1 MKLKNLFRVL
11 AAICFVAFVACN
23 PEPPGPIG
31 PTINNGNNNGNNDGT
46 TTAGA
51 GTRENPFTVDD
62 VLAKNNAA
70 IGPYWVKGYIV
81 GQVPGKA
88 LSDAEFAEPF
98 TPSSN
103 NDGTL
108 NSYGT
113 NVLIAAS
120 ADVTDYKKCAPVQL
134 PPGSVRTALN
144 LPENGAMLGLEVLV
158 YGKLEAYF
166 GAAGVKE
173 VTYAEVNGQKY
184 GQDPDDKLEKPQDG
198 QPGSFDLPFT
208 VEQAIQNQGA
218 KDNGVSVWVEGY
230 IVGVYGNSKAPVYGE
245 ASLTED
251 QPYNVLIAATA
262 DDYATTV
269 CVQLPAGVIR
279 DGVSLVSHAE
289 NLGKKL
295 KIDGTL
301 EPYNTMAGV
310 KNATEAYLDG
320 KKVDGSINTEGKI
333 FAETVLTRESF
344 DKFTTYSV
352 SGDQVWT
359 FDEKYGAK
367 MSGYVNA
374 DAKSFANE
382 DWFITPAIDLSGK
395 SSAEFSFEHARGPKG
410 SMAVDLSNYV
420 VLISTDYV
428 EGDPRTATWQ
438 VVEGVNHGTTAWGYV
453 SSGKL
458 PVPSTH
464 LTVNFRFA
472 LKYTCS
478 DAESA
483 TWEARN
489 FVVE

>member
-1 MKLKNLFRVL
+1 MKNLSKLSVGL
-11 AAICFVAFVACN
+11 LLMALIGCSGEGPN
-23 PEPPGPIG
+23 PTG
-31 PTINNGNNNGNNDGT
+31 PTIGGGTGGDNT
-46 TTAGA
+46 TTTGV
-51 GTRENPFTVDD
+51 GTRENPFTVAD
-62 VLAKNNAA
+62 VIAKASA
-70 IGPYWVKGYIV
+70 DAGPYWVKGYIV

-88 LSDAEFAEPF
+88 LAETEFAEPF
-98 TPSSN
+98 TPSAQD
-103 NDGTL
+103 DGTL
-108 NSYGT
+108 NTYNT
-113 NVLIAAS
+113 NVVIAEA
-120 ADVTDYKKCAPVQL
+120 ADVADYNNCVPVQL
-134 PPGSVRTALN
+134 PSGPVRTGLN
-144 LPENGAMLGLEVLV
+144 LPENGQMLGQEVLL
-158 YGKLEAYF
+158 YGNLEAYF
-166 GAAGVKE
+166 GVAGVKA
-173 VTYAEVNGQKY
+173 VLYAEVNGQKF
-184 GQDPDDKLEKPQDG
+184 GMDPDDKLEKPQDG

-262 DDYATTV
+262 DDYAITV

-279 DGVSLVSHAE
+279 DGVNLVSHAE

-320 KKVDGSINTEGKI
+320 KKVDGAIDTEGKI
-333 FAETVLTRESF
+333 FAETVLTQESF

-359 FDEKYGAK
+359 FDSKYGAK
-367 MSGYVNA
+367 MSGYANG
-374 DAKSFANE
+374 KSIANE

-464 LTVNFRFA
+464 LTANFRFA